1 MSPGLSLNLINKMTK
16 FYVFV
21 FLLVAIPCLGY
32 AQNDTLHLN
41 NGDVIVGDLKSMDRG
56 VLTIEPS
63 YSDADFK
70 ITWEDI
76 TEMMAYQRYLIT
88 LSDGRRI
95 SGTFRSAGPKSV
107 LIDNEEGEDVT
118 VDQNDIVNI
127 MGLEGGGFLSR
138 LSANIDFGLS
148 LTKANNQ
155 RQLNGNLRVGYLE
168 DRWSA
173 DLYYNTLITT
183 QDNVSDIQRNDGGL
197 GFRYFLPKDWNLSA
211 DLDFLSNTEQSLDL
225 RSTGKLGAGYFIKR
239 SNSLYWNAGAGVA
252 FTNETFSPVFNP
264 DDGTTTTAPSRQ
276 SVETFFGTE
285 LNLYDIGDLNLLTN
299 IVVYPT
305 IVSDDSV
312 EPGRV
317 RTDFRFDAKYDDIII
332 DDFYVRA
339 GFTLN
344 YDNRP
349 AEAGREV
356 DYIFTTGF
364 GF

>member
-1 MSPGLSLNLINKMTK
+1 MKR
-16 FYVFV
+16 FYPFV
-21 FLLVAIPCLGY
+21 FLLLILHGLGY
-32 AQNDTLHLN
+32 GQNDTLYLN
-41 NGDVIVGDLKSMDRG
+41 NGDLIVGDLKSMDRG

-63 YSDADFK
+63 YADSDFK

-76 TEMMAYQRYLIT
+76 KQLRAVQRYLIT

-95 SGTFRSAGPKSV
+95 NGTFSSAGEGRIF
-107 LIDNEEGEDVT
+107 IDNEEGEDIT
-118 VDQNDIVNI
+118 VNQDEVVNI
-127 MGLEGGGFLSR
+127 RSVDSGFLSR

-197 GFRYFLPKDWNLSA
+197 GYRYFLPADWNVGA
-211 DLDFLSNTEQSLDL
+211 DLILLSNTEQSLNL
-225 RSTGKLGAGYFIKR
+225 RVTGKLGVGNFIR
-239 SNSLYWNAGAGVA
+239 RTNSLYWNVYGGFAY
-252 FTNETFSPVFNP
+252 TSETFSPVFNP
-264 DDGTTTTAPSRQ
+264 GDGTTSTAPDRKSMEGFIG
-276 SVETFFGTE
+276 SE
-285 LNLYDIGDLNLLTN
+285 LNLYDIGDLNLLTSV
-299 IVVYPT
+299 VVYPT
-305 IVSDDSV
+305 VISDESV
-312 EPGRV
+312 ESGRV
-317 RTDFRFDAKYDDIII
+317 RTDFRFDAKYDDIFIK
-332 DDFYVRA
+332 DFYVRA

-364 GF
+364 GWEW

>member
-1 MSPGLSLNLINKMTK
+1 MNK
-16 FYVFV
+16 FYT
-21 FLLVAIPCLGY
+21 LLILLFTIPCVSY
-32 AQNDTLHLN
+32 AQSDTLLLN

-63 YSDADFK
+63 YSDSDFK

-76 TEMMAYQRYLIT
+76 TEMRANQRYLIT

-95 SGTFRSAGPKSV
+95 NGTFRSAGEGIIF
-107 LIDNEEGEDVT
+107 IDNEYGEDVT

-127 MGLEGGGFLSR
+127 NSVNSGFLSR

-155 RQLNGNLRVGYLE
+155 RQLNGNLRVEYLA

-173 DLYYNTLITT
+173 DLYYNTLIAI
-183 QDNVSDIQRNDGGL
+183 QDDVSNIQRNDAGL
-197 GFRYFLPKDWNLSA
+197 GYRYFLPGDWNLGA

-225 RSTGKLGAGYFIKR
+225 RSTGKLGLGYFVR
-239 SNSLYWNAGAGVA
+239 RTNSFYWNVYGGVA
-252 FTNETFSPVFNP
+252 YTLESFSTVFNP
-264 DDGTTTTAPSRQ
+264 EDGTTITAPDRRSM
-276 SVETFFGTE
+276 EGFLGTE
-285 LNLYDIGDLNLLTN
+285 LNLFDIGDLTLLTS
-299 IVVYPT
+299 IIVYPT
-305 IVSDDSV
+305 IISDESV
-312 EPGRV
+312 ESGRF
-317 RTDFRFDAKYDDIII
+317 RSDFRFDAKYDDIFIK
-332 DDFYVRA
+332 DFYIRA

-349 AEAGREV
+349 VEAGKEV

-364 GF
+364 GWKW